1 MNLNNL
7 RDKAYKAAC
16 EHGFHDKQISDEHCL
31 MLVIT
36 ELSEAIEAD
45 RRVYWANVDAFKR
58 RFALTVDK
66 PRTKAFEE
74 AFEVFIKDTVEDELS
89 DACIRLLDL
98 AGLRGIDFLGCK
110 KFEMLLSYIET
121 DTKDSYSLTEVI
133 FAICKVITHGDA
145 IDKIVRT
152 ALGLIIAICYI
163 YNINIEWHIEQKMM
177 YNSLRKRLHGKNY

>member
-7 RDKAYKAAC
+7 RNKAYKAAC

-45 RRVYWANVDAFKR
+45 RKACRANIDAFKR

-66 PRTKAFEE
+66 PSTEAFKE

-89 DACIRLLDL
+89 DACIRLLSL
-98 AGLRGIDFLGCK
+98 AGLRGTDLSKCK
-110 KFEMLLSYIET
+110 KFEMLFSYIET
-121 DTKDSYSLTEVI
+121 DDEDPYSLTEAI
-133 FAICKVITHGDA
+133 FTTCKVITRGDA
-145 IDKIVRT
+145 IDKTIRT
-152 ALGLIIAICYI
+152 ALSRIIAICHMRGI
-163 YNINIEWHIEQKMM
+163 DIEWHIEQKMM
-177 YNSLRKRLHGKNY
+177 YNSFRERLHGKNY